1 MQSPVNGGSVFRS
14 AHQNDLPGPA
24 QSTPPH
30 ATNRPAGISR
40 NAVTG
45 GGDLQAVIEGELGS
59 DHRSKVSTEPYDGAG
74 LPTSTG
80 ASTQEKPS
88 VRIRRSAWQTMQEH
102 LAGGGKESRLRKHRE
117 EASAPDLVP
126 SQEHRDRSQAPATSA
141 SVPRDN
147 ALSPEAAAPARPS
160 DDAVPSLLL
169 RLSDPVPDVSVHPQN
184 ANAADGGPGARRGTL
199 SAPKGGKGISV
210 PDITTRTRARSARTS
225 AGEDR
230 SAASQLPPSTHD
242 PGAAGCDSSAKH
254 VAGGTGDVGPVAALE
269 PMSSAS
275 EGPAAQPET
284 GPGRGAQAATGSS
297 SDPRF
302 LLVEKLK
309 VEKRK
314 ARASAVPTAEKTQL
328 SPPAG
333 GSTPGDSGSPA
344 VPMGLLSDGTSARLT
359 KSAPAG
365 VEVVAA
371 ARNAERREA
380 ELRSQAQLR
389 QCCCCC
395 CCFGDE
401 RSGEWIIR
409 VCVCRRKY

>member
-40 NAVTG
+40 SAVTG
-45 GGDLQAVIEGELGS
+45 GGDPQAVIEGELDS
-59 DHRSKVSTEPYDGAG
+59 DQRSKVSTEACDGAG

-117 EASAPDLVP
+117 EASAPDLVSP
-126 SQEHRDRSQAPATSA
+126 QEHRDRSQVSAKPA
-141 SVPRDN
+141 SVPRDQ
-147 ALSPEAAAPARPS
+147 ALSPEAAPAHTT

-169 RLSDPVPDVSVHPQN
+169 RLSDPVPNVSVHPQN
-184 ANAADGGPGARRGTL
+184 ANATDGGPGARRGTL
-199 SAPKGGKGISV
+199 SARKGGKGISV

-254 VAGGTGDVGPVAALE
+254 VAGGTGDVGPMAAVE
-269 PMSSAS
+269 HMSSAS
-275 EGPAAQPET
+275 EGPAAQPEA
-284 GPGRGAQAATGSS
+284 GPGRGQSHFRP
-297 SDPRF
+297 PRR
-302 LLVEKLK
+302 V
-309 VEKRK
+309 V
-314 ARASAVPTAEKTQL
+314 
-328 SPPAG
+328 PPAH
-333 GSTPGDSGSPA
+333 SQ
-344 VPMGLLSDGTSARLT
+344 SASL
-359 KSAPAG
+359 PC
-365 VEVVAA
+365 
-371 ARNAERREA
+371 
-380 ELRSQAQLR
+380 ELPPVS
-389 QCCCCC
+389 
-395 CCFGDE
+395 
-401 RSGEWIIR
+401 
-409 VCVCRRKY
+409 